1 MAETEKAILDAR
13 YNTVKKLTKLHHFER
28 MAHLVVNIASFLV
41 LLTCTIIMLINKET
55 DIMSLTGM
63 FGSTGLI
70 TITTGR
76 ILKMWEKA
84 MKAVITGNYEK

>member
-28 MAHLVVNIASFLV
+28 MAHLVVNIASLVV
-41 LLTCTIIMLINKET
+41 LLTCVIIMIVRKET
-55 DIMSLTGM
+55 DIVSLTGM

-76 ILKMWEKA
+76 ILRMWEKA
-84 MKAVITGNYEK
+84 IKAVITGTYDK